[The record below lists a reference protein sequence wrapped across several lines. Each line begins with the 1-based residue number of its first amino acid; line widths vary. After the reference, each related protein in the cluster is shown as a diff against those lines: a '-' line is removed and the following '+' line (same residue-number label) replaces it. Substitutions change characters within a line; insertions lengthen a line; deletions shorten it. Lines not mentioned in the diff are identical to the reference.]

1 MKPWNK
7 RLLAVLLLSLLLC
20 AGGCWNYRELDQLG
34 IVSGVGFDLAPEPGK
49 ILLTV
54 QVIKPGEAK
63 GGGGGE
69 GIPSSGGGGGGGQTQ
84 PVVIIESTGATVFD
98 AVREAVTKFSRKL
111 FWPHN
116 QVLIIG
122 KEAAEQG
129 VRQFMDFEIRD
140 AEPRPTAWVM
150 VTPGKAGELLK
161 IPGKMEKIPAMEIAE
176 MVRAQSATS
185 KAGSFT
191 VHDFVLRLL
200 SKTAAPVATQIRLTE
215 KNEVQLDGTA
225 VFKGEKLAGFIG
237 QRETRGLLWVLGK
250 VRSGIVMVKSPD
262 NKGQVSLEILRTS
275 SKVKAEVRG
284 DSVRIKVT
292 VSVQSNVGNQN
303 SAFDLSKPE
312 TLKILARRE
321 EAAIRNEIKAAL
333 DKAREFKADIFGF
346 GEAVHRTDPKAWK
359 RLEPH
364 WDQIFTG
371 LQVDLAVKAN
381 INQVGLIIRSIK
393 P

>member
-7 RLLAVLLLSLLLC
+7 RLLAVLLLSLILC

-49 ILLTV
+49 ILLTI

-63 GGGGGE
+63 GGGGG
-69 GIPSSGGGGGGGQTQ
+69 GGTSGGGEGGGQTQ

-129 VRQFMDFEIRD
+129 ARQFMDFEIRD
-140 AEPRPTAWVM
+140 AEPRPTAWVL
-150 VTPGKAGELLK
+150 VTPGKAGDLLK
-161 IPGKMEKIPAMEIAE
+161 TPGKMEKIPAMEIAE

-185 KAGSFT
+185 KVGSFI

-200 SKTAAPVATQIRLTE
+200 SKTAAPVATQIRLNE

-237 QRETRGLLWVLGK
+237 KRETRGLLWVLGK
-250 VRSGIVMVKSPD
+250 VRSGIIVVNAPD
-262 NKGQVSLEILRTS
+262 NKGQVSLEILRS
-275 SKVKAEVRG
+275 RSRVKAEVRG

-292 VSVQSNVGNQN
+292 IIVQSNVGNQN
-303 SAFDLSKPE
+303 SALDLSKPE
-312 TLKILARRE
+312 TLKTLARRE
-321 EAAIRNEIKAAL
+321 ETAIRNEIKSAL
-333 DKAREFKADIFGF
+333 NKAREFNADIFGF

-359 RLEPH
+359 RLEPR
-364 WDQIFTG
+364 WDEIFPELQI
-371 LQVDLAVKAN
+371 DLAVKAN
-381 INQVGLIIRSIK
+381 INQVGLIIKPIK